1 MKLEDKLILEQALIN
16 KQVIKKAVVKLR
28 SKKNLDELF
37 RKEHDIAFKKRNC
50 LDCANCC
57 KTTSPI
63 FRDADV
69 KRISKHLRLKESKFI
84 ETYLK
89 MDEDNDLVLTSSPC
103 PFLAIDNTC
112 GIYEHRPLAC
122 REYPHTNRKNMYQIL
137 ELTAVNSQI
146 CPAVAEII
154 EKLCSIE

>member
-63 FRDADV
+63 FKERDIARLA
-69 KRISKHLRLKESKFI
+69 KYFKISPAQFIDKHLHI
-84 ETYLK
+84 
-89 MDEDNDLVLTSSPC
+89 DEDKDYVLNSAPC
-103 PFLAIDNTC
+103 TFLGADNYC
-112 GIYEHRPLAC
+112 SIYDHRPTAC
-122 REYPHTNRKNMYQIL
+122 MEYPHTDRKRMYQL
-137 ELTAVNSQI
+137 LDLTAKNAAI
-146 CPAVAEII
+146 CPAVFEIT
-154 EKLCSIE
+154 EKLKKVY